1 MNTNRGELAQGALLP
16 HIQSF
21 AATQP
26 VRRALA
32 AKEQAVNQRF
42 PVSVVAQALIYKG
55 CLPVQILPCFG
66 SSKSS
71 IRHNL
76 SRTISTNSTS
86 PYEHFF
92 HYTSGRWLWDEESQK
107 RERFRVFNVQ
117 ELQRIA
123 AESVGAQSCVSITKL
138 AEGGY
143 NKVFRLVMDNGSVA
157 IARIPNP
164 NAGPACRTTASEVA
178 TMDFART
185 VLNIPVPKVFAWS
198 ATANNPVEAE
208 YIIME
213 EAPGTHLEDVWDD
226 KKVSDKA
233 NIVKGL
239 VEIEKKLLS
248 VSFTRYGNIY
258 FASDSFPGCEAAKV
272 VGDISAD
279 LKRVVEERFTIGPVV
294 DRDFWNGKRASM
306 AIDRGPWESPQDYLT
321 AIANREIAWISSFAL
336 PKPPKDIFLAS
347 EAQNSPSHHI
357 SLYKMFL
364 HVIPYLL
371 PQNKKLSP
379 PTLWHWDIH
388 SANLFVEGNRITS
401 LIDWQDTW
409 VGPLF
414 LQFRHPKLVDYD
426 GEVLL
431 KLPENYESLEEGEA
445 KARTRKQ
452 VEKSIVL
459 YTYETETDKNNPL
472 LSEILRLH
480 HGRTRR
486 ETVQFAAN
494 TWDGDIIPFRQCLI
508 RIERHWDELGFDT
521 PCPIHFTE
529 EELQAH
535 YRDGEGWNE
544 RADFWDSL
552 AGLVG
557 RDGWTS
563 NETYDQ
569 ALEMFAE
576 LREEGLKNLTG
587 KERVDFEAQTRW
599 AERKVSSVC

>member
-1 MNTNRGELAQGALLP
+1 M
-16 HIQSF
+16 
-21 AATQP
+21 
-26 VRRALA
+26 
-32 AKEQAVNQRF
+32 
-42 PVSVVAQALIYKG
+42 
-55 CLPVQILPCFG
+55 
-66 SSKSS
+66 
-71 IRHNL
+71 
-76 SRTISTNSTS
+76 STNSTS

-92 HYTSGRWLWDEESQK
+92 HYTSGRWLWDEESQQ
-107 RERFRVFNVQ
+107 RERFLAFNVQ
-117 ELQRIA
+117 ELQRKA

-164 NAGPACRTTASEVA
+164 NAGPAHKTTASEVA

-198 ATANNPVEAE
+198 AAANNPVEAE

-213 EAPGTHLEDVWDD
+213 EAPGTQLEDVWDGMTIFD
-226 KKVSDKA
+226 KT

-258 FASDSFPGCEAAKV
+258 FAGDVFPGCEAAKV
-272 VGDISAD
+272 VGDIPAE
-279 LKRVVEERFTIGPVV
+279 LKIVVEERFAIGPLV
-294 DRDFWNGKRASM
+294 DRDFWHGKRATM
-306 AIDRGPWESPQDYLT
+306 ATDRGPWESPQDYLT
-321 AIANREIAWISSFAL
+321 AIANREIAWIRDFAV
-336 PKPPKDIFLAS
+336 PKSPKDIFVAS
-347 EAQNSPSHHI
+347 EAQNSPSSHV
-357 SLYKMFL
+357 SLYEMFL
-364 HVIPYLL
+364 RTIPYLF
-371 PQNKKLSP
+371 PQNKKLSVS
-379 PTLWHWDIH
+379 TLWHWDIH

-401 LIDWQDTW
+401 LIEWQDTW
-409 VGPLF
+409 AGPLF
-414 LQFRHPKLVDYD
+414 LQFRHPKLVDFN

-431 KLPENYESLEEGEA
+431 KLPENYESLEEGDE
-445 KARTRKQ
+445 KARTRRQ

-459 YTYETETDKNNPL
+459 HTYETETDKSNPL

-508 RIERHWDELGFDT
+508 RIERIHRHWDELGFNT

-552 AGLVG
+552 AGFVS

-599 AERKVSSVC
+599 AERKVDSNC

>member
-1 MNTNRGELAQGALLP
+1 MPHLTRILYRPLLRSP
-16 HIQSF
+16 I
-21 AATQP
+21 
-26 VRRALA
+26 
-32 AKEQAVNQRF
+32 KD
-42 PVSVVAQALIYKG
+42 
-55 CLPVQILPCFG
+55 CLPIQILPCFG

-76 SRTISTNSTS
+76 SRTMSTNSTS

-92 HYTSGRWLWDEESQK
+92 HYTSGRWLWDEESQQ
-107 RERFRVFNVQ
+107 RERFLVFNVQ
-117 ELQRIA
+117 ELERTA
-123 AESVGAQSCVSITKL
+123 AESVGAQSCVSVIKL

-164 NAGPACRTTASEVA
+164 NAGPAYKTTASEVA

-213 EAPGTHLEDVWDD
+213 EAPGTQLEDVWDG
-226 KKVSDKA
+226 KTISDKT

-272 VGDISAD
+272 VGDIPAE

-321 AIANREIAWISSFAL
+321 AIANREIAWINSFAV
-336 PKPPKDIFLAS
+336 PKPPKDIFVAS
-347 EAQNSPSHHI
+347 KAQNSPSSHI

-364 HVIPYLL
+364 CTIPYVFTK
-371 PQNKKLSP
+371 NKKLSGS
-379 PTLWHWDIH
+379 TLWHWDIH

-401 LIDWQDTW
+401 LIDWQDIW
-409 VGPLF
+409 AGPYSF
-414 LQFRHPKLVDYD
+414 NSGIQSSWTIMA
-426 GEVLL
+426 
-431 KLPENYESLEEGEA
+431 SLEEGDE

-452 VEKSIVL
+452 VEKSIIL

-472 LSEILRLH
+472 LSEILRIH

-508 RIERHWDELGFDT
+508 RIERHWDELGFNT

-529 EELQAH
+529 EELQVH
-535 YRDGEGWNE
+535 YRDGKGWNE
-544 RADFWDSL
+544 RADFWNSL
-552 AGLVG
+552 AGFVS

-576 LREEGLKNLTG
+576 LREEGLKNFTG

-599 AERKVSSVC
+599 AERKINSVC

>member
-1 MNTNRGELAQGALLP
+1 MPRLARILHRPRLRSL
-16 HIQSF
+16 I
-21 AATQP
+21 T
-26 VRRALA
+26 
-32 AKEQAVNQRF
+32 
-42 PVSVVAQALIYKG
+42 QALRFEDCVSPQG
-55 CLPVQILPCFG
+55 LSHFF

-71 IRHNL
+71 TRGNL
-76 SRTISTNSTS
+76 LRTMSTNPTS

-92 HYTSGRWLWDEESQK
+92 HYTSGRWLWDEESQR
-107 RERFRVFNVQ
+107 RERLVVFNVQ

-123 AESVGAQSCVSITKL
+123 AESVGAQCCVSITKL

-157 IARIPNP
+157 IARLPNP
-164 NAGPACRTTASEVA
+164 NAGPAQKATASEVA

-185 VLNIPVPKVFAWS
+185 VLDILVPKVFAWS
-198 ATANNPVEAE
+198 AAANNPVEAE

-213 EAPGTHLEDVWDD
+213 EAPGTQLGDVWDS
-226 KKVSDKA
+226 KTISDKTA
-233 NIVKGL
+233 IVKGL
-239 VEIEKKLLS
+239 AEIEKKLLS

-258 FASDSFPGCEAAKV
+258 FASDAFPGCEAAKV
-272 VGDISAD
+272 VGDISAH
-279 LKRVVEERFTIGPVV
+279 LKGVVEKRFSIGPVV

-306 AIDRGPWESPQDYLT
+306 AIDRGPWDSPQCYLT
-321 AIANREIAWISSFAL
+321 AIANREIAWISNFAD
-336 PKPPKDIFLAS
+336 PKPPNDIFVAS
-347 EAQNSPSHHI
+347 EAQNSPGSHI
-357 SLYKMFL
+357 ALYKMFL
-364 HVIPYLL
+364 YTIPYIL
-371 PQNKKLSP
+371 PPQKELSIA
-379 PTLWHWDIH
+379 TLWHWDIH

-409 VGPLF
+409 AGPLF
-414 LQFRHPKLVDYD
+414 LQFRHPKLVDYN
-426 GEVLL
+426 GKVLL
-431 KLPENYESLEEGEA
+431 KLPQNYESLKGDE

-459 YTYETETDKNNPL
+459 YNYETETDTKNPL
-472 LSEILRLH
+472 LGEILRMH
-480 HGRTRR
+480 HGRPRR

-508 RIERHWDELGFDT
+508 RLERDWDELDFDD

-535 YRDGEGWNE
+535 YRDAEGWNE

-552 AGLVG
+552 AGFVS

-563 NETYDQ
+563 NATYDQ
-569 ALEMFAE
+569 ALEMFAQ
-576 LREEGLKNLTG
+576 LREEGLKTLTG

-599 AERKVSSVC
+599 AEKKT

>member
-1 MNTNRGELAQGALLP
+1 MPQLTRILHRPLLRSLITQVLPSKDCVPP
-16 HIQSF
+16 HILSHF
-21 AATQP
+21 
-26 VRRALA
+26 V
-32 AKEQAVNQRF
+32 
-42 PVSVVAQALIYKG
+42 
-55 CLPVQILPCFG
+55 
-66 SSKSS
+66 SSKSR

-76 SRTISTNSTS
+76 SRTMSTNSKS

-92 HYTSGRWLWDEESQK
+92 HYTSGRWLWDEESQR
-107 RERFRVFNVQ
+107 RERFLVFNVQ

-123 AESVGAQSCVSITKL
+123 AESVGAQCCVSITKL

-157 IARIPNP
+157 IARLPNP
-164 NAGPACRTTASEVA
+164 NAGPAQKTTASEVA

-198 ATANNPVEAE
+198 AAANNPVGAE

-213 EAPGTHLEDVWDD
+213 APGTKLEDVWDSKRISEKTD
-226 KKVSDKA
+226 
-233 NIVKGL
+233 IVKGI

-258 FASDSFPGCEAAKV
+258 FSSDAFPGCEAAKV
-272 VGDISAD
+272 VGDISAE
-279 LKRVVEERFTIGPVV
+279 LKGVVEKRFIIGPVV

-306 AIDRGPWESPQDYLT
+306 AIDRGPWKSPQDYLT
-321 AIANREIAWISSFAL
+321 AIANREIAWISSFAV
-336 PKPPKDIFLAS
+336 PKPPNDIFVAF
-347 EAQNSPSHHI
+347 EAQNSPSAHI

-364 HVIPYLL
+364 RIIPYLL
-371 PQNKKLSP
+371 PKNEKLSGS
-379 PTLWHWDIH
+379 TLWHWDIH
-388 SANLFVEGNRITS
+388 SANLFVEGNRISS

-409 VGPLF
+409 AGPLF
-414 LQFRHPKLVDYD
+414 LQYRHPKLVDYN
-426 GEVLL
+426 GKVLL
-431 KLPENYESLEEGEA
+431 KLPENYESLEGDE

-459 YTYETETDKNNPL
+459 YTYETETDTKNAL
-472 LSEILRLH
+472 LSEILRMH
-480 HGRTRR
+480 HGRPRR

-494 TWDGDIIPFRQCLI
+494 TWDRDIIPFRQCLI
-508 RIERHWDELGFDT
+508 RLERDWAELGFDD

-529 EELQAH
+529 EELQSH

-552 AGLVG
+552 AGLVN

-563 NETYDQ
+563 NATYDQ

-599 AERKVSSVC
+599 AERKADPVKK

>member
-1 MNTNRGELAQGALLP
+1 MPHLARILHRPLLRSL
-16 HIQSF
+16 I
-21 AATQP
+21 
-26 VRRALA
+26 
-32 AKEQAVNQRF
+32 
-42 PVSVVAQALIYKG
+42 AQALPFG
-55 CLPVQILPCFG
+55 DCVPPHILSHFV

-76 SRTISTNSTS
+76 PRTMSTNSTS
-86 PYEHFF
+86 PHEHFF
-92 HYTSGRWLWDEESQK
+92 HYTSGRWLWDEESQR
-107 RERFRVFNVQ
+107 RERFVAFNVQ

-123 AESVGAQSCVSITKL
+123 AESVGAQCCVSITKL

-157 IARIPNP
+157 IARLPNP
-164 NAGPACRTTASEVA
+164 NAGPTQKTTASEVA

-198 ATANNPVEAE
+198 AAANNPVDAE

-213 EAPGTHLEDVWDD
+213 EAPGIQLEDVWDS
-226 KKVSDKA
+226 KTISDKTE
-233 NIVKGL
+233 IVKGL

-258 FASDSFPGCEAAKV
+258 FASDAFPGCEAAKV
-272 VGDISAD
+272 VGDISAE
-279 LKRVVEERFTIGPVV
+279 LKGVVEKRFVIGPVV

-321 AIANREIAWISSFAL
+321 AIANREIAWISSFAV
-336 PKPPKDIFLAS
+336 PKPPNDIFVAS
-347 EAQNSPSHHI
+347 EAQNSPSSHI

-364 HVIPYLL
+364 RIIPYLL
-371 PQNKKLSP
+371 PPKKKLSGS
-379 PTLWHWDIH
+379 TLWHWDIH

-409 VGPLF
+409 AGPLF
-414 LQFRHPKLVDYD
+414 LQFRHPKVMDYN
-426 GEVLL
+426 GKVLL
-431 KLPENYESLEEGEA
+431 KLPENYETLEGDE
-445 KARTRKQ
+445 KARTRRQ

-459 YTYETETDKNNPL
+459 YTYETETETKNAL
-472 LSEILRLH
+472 ISEILRMH
-480 HGRTRR
+480 RGRPRR

-508 RIERHWDELGFDT
+508 RLERDWDELGFDS

-535 YRDGEGWNE
+535 YKDGEGWNE

-552 AGLVG
+552 AGFVS

-563 NETYDQ
+563 NATYDQ

-576 LREEGLKNLTG
+576 LREEGLKTFTG
-587 KERVDFEAQTRW
+587 KERADFEAQTRW
-599 AERKVSSVC
+599 AERNVDLVKM

>member
-1 MNTNRGELAQGALLP
+1 M
-16 HIQSF
+16 
-21 AATQP
+21 
-26 VRRALA
+26 
-32 AKEQAVNQRF
+32 
-42 PVSVVAQALIYKG
+42 
-55 CLPVQILPCFG
+55 
-66 SSKSS
+66 
-71 IRHNL
+71 
-76 SRTISTNSTS
+76 STNSTS

-107 RERFRVFNVQ
+107 RERFLVFNVQ

-164 NAGPACRTTASEVA
+164 NAGPAYKTTASEVA
-178 TMDFART
+178 TMDFTRT

-213 EAPGTHLEDVWDD
+213 EAPGTQLEDVWDG
-226 KKVSDKA
+226 KTISDKT

-272 VGDISAD
+272 VGDISAE

-321 AIANREIAWISSFAL
+321 AIANREIAWISSFAV
-336 PKPPKDIFLAS
+336 PKPPKDIFVAS

-364 HVIPYLL
+364 HIIPYLF
-371 PQNKKLSP
+371 PKKKKLSHS
-379 PTLWHWDIH
+379 TLWHWDIH

-414 LQFRHPKLVDYD
+414 LQYRHPKLVDYN

-431 KLPENYESLEEGEA
+431 KLPENYESLEEGDG

-472 LSEILRLH
+472 LSEILRIH

-508 RIERHWDELGFDT
+508 RIERHWDELGFNT

-535 YRDGEGWNE
+535 YTDGEGWNE

-552 AGLVG
+552 AGLVS

-576 LREEGLKNLTG
+576 LREEGLKKLTG

>member
-1 MNTNRGELAQGALLP
+1 MYTTSN
-16 HIQSF
+16 
-21 AATQP
+21 
-26 VRRALA
+26 
-32 AKEQAVNQRF
+32 
-42 PVSVVAQALIYKG
+42 
-55 CLPVQILPCFG
+55 
-66 SSKSS
+66 
-71 IRHNL
+71 
-76 SRTISTNSTS
+76 S

-92 HYTSGRWLWDEESQK
+92 HYTSGRWLWDEESQQ
-107 RERFRVFNVQ
+107 RERFLAFNVQ

-123 AESVGAQSCVSITKL
+123 AESVGAQSCVSITKF
-138 AEGGY
+138 AEGGH
-143 NKVFRLVMDNGSVA
+143 NKVFRLAMDNGFVA

-164 NAGPACRTTASEVA
+164 NAGPAHKTTASEVA

-198 ATANNPVEAE
+198 AAANNPVEAE

-213 EAPGTHLEDVWDD
+213 EARGTQLEDVWDG
-226 KKVSDKA
+226 KTISDKT

-258 FASDSFPGCEAAKV
+258 FAGDGFPGCEAAKV
-272 VGDISAD
+272 VGDIPAE
-279 LKRVVEERFTIGPVV
+279 LKTGVEERFVIGPVV
-294 DRDFWNGKRASM
+294 DRDFWHGERASM
-306 AIDRGPWESPQDYLT
+306 DIDRGPWETPQDYLT
-321 AIANREIAWISSFAL
+321 AIVNREIAWISSFAV
-336 PKPPKDIFLAS
+336 PKPPKDIFVAS
-347 EAQNSPSHHI
+347 EAQNSPSSHV

-364 HVIPYLL
+364 RILPYLL
-371 PQNKKLSP
+371 PKNKALSGS
-379 PTLWHWDIH
+379 TLWHWDIH

-409 VGPLF
+409 AGPLF
-414 LQFRHPKLVDYD
+414 LQFRHPKLVDFN

-431 KLPENYESLEEGEA
+431 KLPENYESLEEGDE

-459 YTYETETDKNNPL
+459 YTYETETDKQNPL
-472 LSEILRLH
+472 LSEILRIH

-508 RIERHWDELGFDT
+508 RIERHWDELGFNT

-535 YRDGEGWNE
+535 YKGGEGWNQ

-552 AGLVG
+552 AGFVS

-563 NETYDQ
+563 NETYVQ

-587 KERVDFEAQTRW
+587 KERLDFETQTRW
-599 AERKVSSVC
+599 AERKG